1 MFVPSVLLVLISFDS
16 CSTDALLGAGL
27 SFGFCPEELEELL
40 LASVFGC
47 LSAPAAFVLSADASF
62 FLAFARAG
70 AAAFE
75 ILAVIL
81 FWRFF
86 SSSHIQQQTFPT
98 WLEIPD

>member
-81 FWRFF
+81 AIF
-86 SSSHIQQQTFPT
+86 SSSHIQQHTFPT